1 MNSWFRA
8 IRIQDVCRFG
18 SVDYRVHARLTCV
31 QPDSEFWQELLLVP
45 LGESPARALE
55 ARSARWLAWEP
66 DIGGLYWTPVEL
78 PGGIVPGEI
87 EQLTRLQHR
96 SRSYRRVER
105 DHYQVAGIDGE
116 AGGDVHPGERVQYA
130 DLLAGSERLSL
141 EWSSS
146 GLDAYEGR
154 RITAAEIRDAFRHS
168 GVKLDLRASNDVT
181 PRVPQRAVQAIQ
193 RHEKIPRTER
203 IHRETPGEILSW
215 VIGAAIAIPLVMLES
230 CSSDCQQA
238 RVNPQTGKTEY
249 VCSDGS
255 VRSSRPWYG
264 K

>member
-8 IRIQDVCRFG
+8 IRIQDVCRIG
-18 SVDYRVHARLTCV
+18 STDYRVHARLTCV
-31 QPDSEFWQELLLVP
+31 QPDSGFWQELLVVP
-45 LGESPARALE
+45 VGDSPARSIE
-55 ARSARWLAWEP
+55 ARTARWLAWEP
-66 DIGGLYWTPVEL
+66 DIGGLLWTPIEL
-78 PGGIVPGEI
+78 PSAIVPGEI

-96 SRSYRRVER
+96 GRSYRRLER

-116 AGGDVHPGERVQYA
+116 VAGDVHMGERVQYA
-130 DLLAGSERLSL
+130 DLLAGTERLSL

-154 RITAAEIRDAFRHS
+154 RITASEIREAFGHS
-168 GVKLDLRASNDVT
+168 GVKLDLRASNDVM

-193 RHEKIPRTER
+193 WHEEP
-203 IHRETPGEILSW
+203 HRDSRGDLLGW
-215 VIGAAIAIPLVMLES
+215 VIGVVIVVPLLMLEH

-255 VRSSRPWYG
+255 VRSSRPWSG